1 MRRCQVFNISA
12 GVSVPSFAIKP
23 GMSFYAGLRERGEH
37 ILEYVFW
44 GVFRSL
50 LWHVPFT
57 INSTLFSYPLRGNG
71 MGGVSL
77 ASDAPR
83 HCAENGR
90 CAVCSTPAS
99 SGGPGGTQPPCLDLP
114 SGRLIR
120 PSHGTHPPGPN
131 ADVVQKR
138 SGRFCPAAS
147 PRCAP
152 AFSPVFLTRLNP
164 RAVLPWPSRC
174 DILAE
179 GFSAAEWSAWNNRT
193 CRRGL
198 ARLKIAEAQ
207 AAGGGKPY
215 RASPNSQTAE
225 TKVSRR
231 DDFSCRNAGFPG
243 PGESG
248 PGAFTCSA
256 GNRNMVNGI
265 FPRTY
270 VPECEAP
277 FTPATVYRLALVGD
291 KPKKRVT
298 FQ

>member
-1 MRRCQVFNISA
+1 MLFLRWFVRKGSIAWVPWSISFTFVA
-12 GVSVPSFAIKP
+12 CSVHGESAPFLIPAVGNGIALKTAAAR
-23 GMSFYAGLRERGEH
+23 YA
-37 ILEYVFW
+37 
-44 GVFRSL
+44 
-50 LWHVPFT
+50 
-57 INSTLFSYPLRGNG
+57 PLRLH
-71 MGGVSL
+71 L
-77 ASDAPR
+77 A
-83 HCAENGR
+83 
-90 CAVCSTPAS
+90 AS
-99 SGGPGGTQPPCLDLP
+99 S
-114 SGRLIR
+114 
-120 PSHGTHPPGPN
+120 
-131 ADVVQKR
+131 
-138 SGRFCPAAS
+138 
-147 PRCAP
+147 RCAP
-152 AFSPVFLTRLNP
+152 AFSPVFLRRLNS

-256 GNRNMVNGI
+256 GNRNTRN
-265 FPRTY
+265 
-270 VPECEAP
+270 
-277 FTPATVYRLALVGD
+277 LW
-291 KPKKRVT
+291 
-298 FQ
+298 

>member
-23 GMSFYAGLRERGEH
+23 GMSFYAGLRERGKH

-114 SGRLIR
+114 FGRFIR
-120 PSHGTHPPGPN
+120 PSHGTHPAGAN
-131 ADVVQKR
+131 AGVVQKR
-138 SGRFCPAAS
+138 SRRFCPAAS

-152 AFSPVFLTRLNP
+152 AFSPVFLTQCRVPRVVRLQRRKQKYGERNIP
-164 RAVLPWPSRC
+164 QNICSRVRRPLSRQPPFTGSPWPA
-174 DILAE
+174 I
-179 GFSAAEWSAWNNRT
+179 N
-193 CRRGL
+193 
-198 ARLKIAEAQ
+198 Q
-207 AAGGGKPY
+207 
-215 RASPNSQTAE
+215 
-225 TKVSRR
+225 
-231 DDFSCRNAGFPG
+231 
-243 PGESG
+243 
-248 PGAFTCSA
+248 
-256 GNRNMVNGI
+256 
-265 FPRTY
+265 
-270 VPECEAP
+270 
-277 FTPATVYRLALVGD
+277 
-291 KPKKRVT
+291 KKRVT